1 MIPHHKLVLLGD
13 MSVGKTCIV
22 HRLVRDMFYEVQD
35 STIGSAFTT
44 KIIQTDKS
52 IVKFEIWDTAG
63 QERYRT
69 LAPMYYRGARVAI
82 VVYDITDKHT
92 FDNAKKWVNEIQL
105 RGLPDVIIALVGN
118 KTDLES
124 SRQISVTEVVD
135 FINELNILWYETS
148 AKTGIGI
155 NAIFDDVCNRIP
167 QLETTN
173 DLEMKLMINDTHS
186 IPKSRCYC
194 I

>member
-13 MSVGKTCIV
+13 TSVGKTCIV
-22 HRLVRDMFYEVQD
+22 HRLVRDIFYEVQE

-82 VVYDITDKHT
+82 VVYDITDKQT
-92 FDNAKKWVNEIQL
+92 FENAKKWVNEIQL

-155 NAIFDDVCNRIP
+155 NTIFEDICNRIP
-167 QLETTN
+167 HLETTN
-173 DLEMKLMINDTHS
+173 EIELKFAVTETS

-194 I
+194 V